1 MEGTPGTA
9 RGGGGGCVSQNPDD
23 RKCRPRRTGRAPPR
37 AQGARRPSAPGGSA
51 GRARGRCL
59 GLQGLKLPKGA
70 SRVRDAA
77 GPQRPASWALRKGNV
92 PFGIG
97 QKTAR
102 VSREETRFSSAGTCG
117 ARRQRSNRRRMR
129 GKEAHV
135 KGSAQQEGP
144 SAAASTLLPASTGSG
159 GPASLRGADDRPGPG
174 QRAGAAGR
182 RAGDGRR
189 GRGGDGQRVATKCFP
204 PPAGVRESRLLM
216 RRRHAGHGTRGAVSP
231 ARSRPAVGTPG
242 GETAP

>member
-1 MEGTPGTA
+1 M
-9 RGGGGGCVSQNPDD
+9 SQNPDD

-59 GLQGLKLPKGA
+59 GLRGLKLPKGA

-102 VSREETRFSSAGTCG
+102 VSGRKPGSRQPGRAGPGGNAATDAGCAG
-117 ARRQRSNRRRMR
+117 KRRASRGLRSRRGPPLQRAPCCQRARAR
-129 GKEAHV
+129 
-135 KGSAQQEGP
+135 
-144 SAAASTLLPASTGSG
+144 AAPRASG
-159 GPASLRGADDRPGPG
+159 GPTTDPAPDSGQGRP
-174 QRAGAAGR
+174 AAGR
-182 RAGDGRR
+182 GMD
-189 GRGGDGQRVATKCFP
+189 
-204 PPAGVRESRLLM
+204 
-216 RRRHAGHGTRGAVSP
+216 
-231 ARSRPAVGTPG
+231 AVGGVGTASAWPRSASHLRPG
-242 GETAP
+242 SESHGC